1 MCLKD
6 TNIHSLAE
14 SLMSVFIDYD
24 MLTTACVFYLIVVL
38 YEGELSWLQE
48 LSLGDIQPVFTVQEL
63 DHRSVAVPHRKIIL
77 YYQTLQMLNNTSV
90 EDR

>member
-1 MCLKD
+1 M
-6 TNIHSLAE
+6 
-14 SLMSVFIDYD
+14 
-24 MLTTACVFYLIVVL
+24 FYLIVVL
-38 YEGELSWLQE
+38 YEGKLSWLQE

-90 EDR
+90 DRGEKKEYVRKAE